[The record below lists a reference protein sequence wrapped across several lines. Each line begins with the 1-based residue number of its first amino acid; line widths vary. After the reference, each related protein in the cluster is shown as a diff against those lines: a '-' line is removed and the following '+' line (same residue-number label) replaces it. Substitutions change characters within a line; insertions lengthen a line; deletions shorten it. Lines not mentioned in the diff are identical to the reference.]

1 MEQNDAQI
9 KTTLKKLLQQEV
21 SSANALLQS
30 LSSESTALASLD
42 EKLITINSA
51 NKQKLISSLQL
62 ASKNRMNFMID
73 SGIATTSVEIK
84 EYHNSSDLGTEI
96 SDQFVQLSKIA
107 RQCFEENR
115 QIGQLINRRS
125 QFITKA
131 LSSLSPTANLQKLTY
146 GANGRS
152 TESSSSSGSKPYC
165 SV

>member
-1 MEQNDAQI
+1 MERNDAQI

-73 SGIATTSVEIK
+73 SGLATNSIEIK

-96 SDQFVQLSKIA
+96 SDQFVTLSKIA

-131 LSSLSPTANLQKLTY
+131 LGSLSPTANLQKLTY
-146 GANGRS
+146 EANGS